1 MRSTVPIACLAVA
14 ALAGSAGSLAQDS
27 RRRSA
32 AVAANLV
39 QELTKRN
46 VTAVAAKDPD
56 QPGSYVA
63 AMYFPGVQLLTI
75 AARST
80 GPAYLDQLLRDK
92 RYDEAYASL
101 NGASETNGR
110 LFVQD
115 LHADGLKPQRAD
127 GCGFDISDQD
137 DSKTV
142 MLDGDWKKQKL
153 TEASYQQEYRQLEE
167 RYDKLLSLLLQQ
179 LQADGQ
185 ASPK

>member
-1 MRSTVPIACLAVA
+1 MCGPRLSWTGQAAGQSTT
-14 ALAGSAGSLAQDS
+14 ST
-27 RRRSA
+27 

-46 VTAVAAKDPD
+46 VTAVAAKDPN
-56 QPGSYVA
+56 QPGGYVA

-75 AARST
+75 AGRST
-80 GPAYLDQLLRDK
+80 GPAYLDQLLHDK
-92 RYDEAYASL
+92 RYDEVYASL
-101 NGASETNGR
+101 NGASETSGK

-127 GCGFDISDQD
+127 SGACDIAYQE

-153 TEASYQQEYRQLEE
+153 TEASYEQEYRQLEE
-167 RYDKLLSLLLQQ
+167 RYDRLLSVLLQQ

-185 ASPK
+185 APSK